1 MSTIATTD
9 FTAADG
15 AAWPTLSNG
24 ASWSYATEGN
34 AFVVAPSRT
43 VLSNQ
48 GRTVATANAT
58 AANRSWERASIS
70 NTASDALI
78 SVVVASHTPI
88 DGTQPHSAGI
98 FLRKAGTNLYYYVW
112 ISTNTDKAGRTYCL
126 AIGKQSPVSTFTV
139 LAGTGSTSPSF
150 LGAGPFVLQA
160 KIVPSGTGVII
171 AARAWDSS
179 DPATPLVSWRNS
191 GQVAAATFFSI
202 GVTDATPLTGNL
214 NGLSTFRKGASGS
227 TTFTYDQFA
236 YFDQAPLVVQD
247 CSGLASAESVAGLR
261 AGSQGVWQAITKV
274 GGVAS
279 VEAFGGVIRLD
290 QLARSVGGIIT
301 AEQFGGATLGNLV
314 KIGSITTGEQFG
326 GAVLSNVFG
335 VGSILSAEQVAG
347 VKSLIAQAAS
357 FNVGSVASGE
367 LVAGVKGLTNLAI
380 LYLYPGS
387 IASAEAFGAFTIF
400 KRGGTV
406 IAAHTLTGVV
416 VASSPTVT
424 GLVATLET
432 ITGSVA
438 SLYAA
443 NGTATTIESLTG
455 AVASTHLLSP

>member
-9 FTAADG
+9 FTASDG

-34 AFVVAPSRT
+34 AFVVSPTRT

-48 GRTVATANAT
+48 GQTVATANAT

-70 NTASDALI
+70 NTATDAFV
-78 SVVVASHTPI
+78 SVVVTHTSLS
-88 DGTQPHSAGI
+88 GTQPHSAGI
-98 FLRKAGTNLYYYVW
+98 FLRKAATNLYYYVW
-112 ISTNTDKAGRTYCL
+112 ISQGTDKAGSTYCV
-126 AIGKQSPVSTFTV
+126 AIGKESPVSTFTV
-139 LAGTGSTSPSF
+139 LAGTGSATPTF
-150 LGAGPFVLQA
+150 LSTGPFVLQA

-171 AARAWDSS
+171 SARAWDGTDPSS
-179 DPATPLVSWRNS
+179 PPVSWRNS
-191 GQVAAATFFSI
+191 GQIAAATYFSI

-214 NGLSTFRKGASGS
+214 NGLITLRKGATGS

-236 YFDQAPLVVQD
+236 YYDQAPLVIQD
-247 CSGLASAESVAGLR
+247 WSGLASAETVAGLR

-274 GGVAS
+274 GGTAS
-279 VEAFGGVIRLD
+279 SEAFGGVIRLD
-290 QLARSVGGIIT
+290 QLAGSVGGIVT

-314 KIGSITTGEQFG
+314 KIGSVTTGEAFG

-347 VKSLIAQAAS
+347 VKSLISTALS
-357 FNVGSVASGE
+357 FSPGSVSSGE
-367 LVAGVKGLTNLAI
+367 LVAGVKGLTNLATV
-380 LYLYPGS
+380 YLYPGS

-424 GLVATLET
+424 GLVTTLEA

-443 NGTATTIESLTG
+443 NGTATTVESLTG